1 MLIYRYL
8 NSVIDTSKTEKSI
21 TLSITIWGYL
31 SRFSANHYA
40 EVTEFI
46 YEQNPLPMGRKQARH
61 VSVRFKG

>member
-1 MLIYRYL
+1 MRQIHNFNGTLVKKFTI
-8 NSVIDTSKTEKSI
+8 SI